1 MPRSIPIRE
10 QAGKIMKR
18 RALGL
23 GAVASLFALIG
34 RSKARAADALTINPN
49 GEVSIDKLSVK
60 QSLGVAGPTTISG
73 KNTLEFGA
81 GVSSKEVSAGK
92 IGYQTFTA
100 DALDIVG
107 AGDAYANRKIKFW
120 AAGGATL
127 DGSLTVSGNVT
138 GKGALPVGAILMW
151 SGDPAKLP
159 AGWALCDGRPG
170 TPNLQGRFVVGY
182 HPAQPDYNRI
192 HNIGGEERHKL
203 ELNEIPDHTHPLGQ
217 RIEYIANHTHRWA
230 GSETTGV
237 VQGMDALFAGKQ
249 SPSTGKMVFANS
261 VGAPHENRPP
271 YYVLAYIMY
280 TG

>member
-138 GKGALPVGAILMW
+138 GKGALPVG
-151 SGDPAKLP
+151 
-159 AGWALCDGRPG
+159 
-170 TPNLQGRFVVGY
+170 
-182 HPAQPDYNRI
+182 
-192 HNIGGEERHKL
+192 
-203 ELNEIPDHTHPLGQ
+203 
-217 RIEYIANHTHRWA
+217 
-230 GSETTGV
+230 
-237 VQGMDALFAGKQ
+237 
-249 SPSTGKMVFANS
+249 
-261 VGAPHENRPP
+261 
-271 YYVLAYIMY
+271 
-280 TG
+280 